1 MISVPIGV
9 KIVVAAAPVDF
20 RKGLDGLAALVQ
32 EALRRNPFSGD
43 VFVFRAK
50 RADRVKILVWDGTGL
65 WLHHK
70 RLETGRFVWPPVKNG
85 VMALTPAQLAVLLEG
100 LDWVRQVTD
109 RRQRVKVPYDEGVA
123 NHIGPESC
131 AGGREAVREALTG
144 VRVGLPLSGVRL
156 HIRSA
161 DALQS
166 AEGNMFRRAFASA
179 GWLRVVDRPR
189 HARTSFDRELR
200 GLRFAS
206 VSRTAGRVVKAESR
220 RP

>member
-1 MISVPIGV
+1 MIPVPSNVRVWLAVGRT
-9 KIVVAAAPVDF
+9 DM
-20 RKGLDGLAALVQ
+20 RRGMNGLALQVQ
-32 EALRRNPFSGD
+32 EVLGRDPHAGD
-43 VFVFRAK
+43 LFVFRG
-50 RADRVKILVWDGTGL
+50 RSGDMIKIIWHDGLGMSL
-65 WLHHK
+65 YAK
-70 RLETGRFVWPPVKNG
+70 RLEKGRFIWPSPADG
-85 VMALTPAQLAVLLEG
+85 VVAISAAQLAYMLDG
-100 LDWVRQVTD
+100 IDWVRQVTD